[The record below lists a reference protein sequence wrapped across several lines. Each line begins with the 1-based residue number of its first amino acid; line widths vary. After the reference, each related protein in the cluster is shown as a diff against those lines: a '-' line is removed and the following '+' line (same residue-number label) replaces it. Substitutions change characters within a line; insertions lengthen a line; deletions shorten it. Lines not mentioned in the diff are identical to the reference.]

1 MKILCVMGEHAYGDP
16 ARGEGP
22 EHANFL
28 PALRRLG
35 HQVSFF
41 ESLSRKAYDDFSAL
55 NRALLRRVQETG
67 PDLVLCVLMQYEVWL
82 ETVRIMRNSGAWVV
96 NWSTDDSWK
105 YPMFSRWIGS
115 EFDLFVTTHPQTVEH
130 YHRDG
135 IGSVCLS
142 QWGAN
147 ADTLMSPLPA
157 EACRYPVSFVGAAYG
172 NRRAMI
178 ARLRGEGIEVACFGH
193 GWPEGPVE
201 SKRMGEIIRESRISL
216 NFSDGAHGRLDPAS
230 RQIKARIFEAPGFG
244 GCLLTEE
251 TPNLGRYFRLG
262 EEIVTFEGEDEMVEQ
277 VKMLLSC
284 HGRRDEIAQRGFE
297 RVRRDHTYER
307 RFEEILA
314 ELIARAARRSHLSID
329 WAAFDTVADRH
340 RRGPALQLLRSLLV
354 GVACMIFGKRRGP
367 RAARR
372 LTFELSWRLR
382 GAWTYS
388 AAGWPGRMFYRE
400 S

>member
-22 EHANFL
+22 EYANFL

-41 ESLSRKAYDDFSAL
+41 ESLSRKPYDDFSAL
-55 NRALLRRVQETG
+55 NHALLKRVQETG

-105 YPMFSRWIGS
+105 YPMFSKLIGS
-115 EFDLFVTTHPQTVEH
+115 EFDLFVTTYPQTVEH

-157 EACRYPVSFVGAAYG
+157 AACRYPVSFVGAAYG
-172 NRRAMI
+172 NRRARI
-178 ARLRGEGIEVACFGH
+178 ARLRDEGIEVACFGH
-193 GWPEGPVE
+193 GWPEGAVE
-201 SKRMGEIIRESRISL
+201 SKRMGEIIRESQISL
-216 NFSDGAHGRLDPAS
+216 NFSDGAHGRSDPAN

-251 TPNLGRYFRLG
+251 APNLDRYFRLG
-262 EEIVTFEGEDEMVEQ
+262 EEIVTFEGDDAMVEQ
-277 VKMLLSC
+277 LKTLLSC
-284 HGRRDEIAQRGFE
+284 PGRRDEIAHRGFE

-314 ELIARAARRSHLSID
+314 ELIARVARRPRLSID
-329 WAAFDTVADRH
+329 WAAFDAAADRH
-340 RRGPALQLLRSLLV
+340 RRCPALQLLRSLLV
-354 GVACMIFGKRRGP
+354 GVACVMFGKRRGP